1 MAFGVKQIY
10 PIDKQTNVAI
20 GISIPLQGPTG
31 FNSTYLTKDAVRNN
45 LLNFLLTEQGE
56 RFLNPSLGGGL
67 RKYIFSQINEGDLS
81 NLKEDLQARISLT
94 FPNVEIKSL
103 DVTRVNINES
113 ENAIQIVMKYTI
125 AHTSDVNELK
135 VQFG

>member
-56 RFLNPSLGGGL
+56 RYLNPSLGGGL
-67 RKYIFSQINEGDLS
+67 RQYIFSQIDSGDLS
-81 NLKEDLQARISLT
+81 NLKEDLQARISMT
-94 FPNVEIKSL
+94 FPNVEIRSL
-103 DVTRVNINES
+103 DVYRAVVNGS
-113 ENAIQIVMKYTI
+113 ENTIQLELKYSI
-125 AHTSDVNELK
+125 AHTSDVSELK

>member
-10 PIDKQTNVAI
+10 PIDKQVNVAL

-31 FNSTYLTKDAVRNN
+31 FNSTYLTKDAIRNN

-67 RKYIFSQINEGDLS
+67 RKYIFSQIDEGDLS
-81 NLKEDLQARISLT
+81 NLKEDLQARIT
-94 FPNVEIKSL
+94 IAFPSVEIKSL
-103 DVTRVNINES
+103 DVLRVNVNES
-113 ENAIQIVMKYTI
+113 DNTIQVVMKYAI
-125 AHTSDVNELK
+125 AHTADVNELK